1 MAFWAHCFEY
11 RVISRVKRVL
21 AHNRDVILDL
31 PLYKVSLIDW
41 QALVMVGLT
50 GKSVIES
57 DNRVSTSLPTSIYHG
72 VIEVFSLVLIYWSLF
87 WYLVLYLD
95 LLIVTEP
102 AIDSIYFVLFV
113 GLIQEGLSN
122 HVAHVKDKD
131 DQGRK
136 D

>member
-1 MAFWAHCFEY
+1 
-11 RVISRVKRVL
+11 
-21 AHNRDVILDL
+21 
-31 PLYKVSLIDW
+31 
-41 QALVMVGLT
+41 MVGLT

-72 VIEVFSLVLIYWSLF
+72 VIEVLSLVLIYWSLF

-113 GLIQEGLSN
+113 GLDGGF
-122 HVAHVKDKD
+122 A
-131 DQGRK
+131 
-136 D
+136 